1 MQNENQLFD
10 FTEFELVEPT
20 FGIEEEDEKQ
30 DEVSLPDFKSF
41 ELVEPTFEVPEL
53 LEQPDVVTNPLTDI
67 TIEQIE
73 EDDNFVRNEEERL
86 KQDPGLTTRFV
97 SNFIEGLSPLPVDIT
112 SDYQAPDTL
121 GEKVA
126 GVAGQ
131 VVGFGAGLFAT
142 GGVIGGLKI
151 VGTGAKAT
159 KALATA
165 SKGYTEVA
173 RLRKIANSAKT
184 ARGQAIFAGR
194 ALSQEA
200 KIDAALD
207 AAGVIKNNTLLG
219 RSENYRKFITKV
231 GSGEYGMGKFLSRI
245 KGVKASGDE
254 MSIRAANAIDLGVNN
269 LVASLAMFQKT
280 IPMRN
285 EEGEINISERITRPI
300 GDAFFMTLGG
310 LPRVLGAGKI
320 GSLTLNSKK
329 GLGLEAGIVF
339 SSGVGASLSG
349 VGSTGKKGSET
360 TTMDNLIDGAIF
372 TAAHYIGVGADNI
385 RVKELVKDGISTA
398 ISDKSTSKKL
408 MDALNIDEIKLL
420 LATKRPEYLRNRFV
434 GKSGNVKNQLV
445 QLQTIKES
453 KGGGQRL
460 TYTILKDKDDL
471 TGKTISITGGSKEEV
486 LNQFYKQFKSVIPD
500 TKKISRSYFKKNPF
514 NLKTGNE
521 LKTISPESYKEH
533 QGLVKSI
540 SKLEADL
547 GIGKKESFSLK
558 RSGFTKSYGKTDRM
572 TIEELTTYKQML
584 KPEFKLKNIQKA
596 KLDDVLPFSIPD
608 NFFKN
613 KNTFNSIRKY
623 AFSPEANFRQFGAGG
638 QELAKRVTDYAV
650 TKNIVRGM
658 FSKFTNDTKASFKL
672 GKQEFN
678 NIVGAL
684 GDEKIS
690 LLADPNKIKN
700 IKDVGDLKNQA
711 RNFFDEIVVEYARYN
726 GKIQHSDKKFKDFLS
741 IYDTNGKVIKVSEE
755 SFDNGDVLKIL
766 QRKGSKVKN
775 TDGKIVNVDYDLT
788 FKNSSYVENYVPYLI
803 SDNARNIIKK
813 DKQNFQSNLRAAVTR
828 ANPKASDDEI
838 NEIVGNFVNFSP
850 DIADV
855 TKPLGILDTRKIDI
869 PPYML
874 LEKGTGKVIQLD
886 ELPNV
891 NTFKK
896 GQSIVDV
903 DNQSRVIGDIIEI
916 YEKDFSKIIDV
927 YSNKMANGISL
938 ARNFGVKGVKSKV
951 ANRLLGAIEKEENLR
966 GLKGATE
973 YTRETLG
980 ILLGGEAMTPFT
992 GFGRGL
998 TTTISSAYLSGP
1010 SAIIKNFLTGQVQNL
1025 TSFGTI
1031 KLLKGYSAQMRNRK
1045 SYEDLTRV
1053 IGATSDSIDELFLT
1067 QGSFNPARG
1076 FRYIEKLNRR
1086 ASVAISDVT
1095 MRDALETLT
1104 KNKQSSLIKNTKEAR
1119 RILKDAVR
1127 LDDEDID
1134 YMIAQVKKRKQFG
1147 DNAFDLALGDK
1158 KFDDIYK
1165 RGLFKSQASTQ
1176 GVTQLPYIPTWM
1188 AKNNIKPL
1196 TLFYRTAYR
1205 VTENTY
1211 NNAIRPFLTDGNPFP
1226 LFRFAAGSTLSGA
1239 VLYNLYYE
1247 NALGKDLIGKDF
1259 KKVPMRLFDY
1269 AVRGEAL
1276 GLFSNIFDGYGGV
1289 IDSYVPVPVEF
1300 ASEFYN
1306 YGKSLTGIKDLD
1318 VAGKATLDYATKQV
1332 TLVKQVIDMYKNFNG
1347 DINKKFDDQR
1357 RLQYKFLDSYQQFK
1371 NKEQRA
1377 GLEAVIK
1384 KGEVSDKQF
1393 YFKLLS
1399 QSLIAGDEKYFEKD
1413 FLKTR
1418 AFLEHKLANTKAS
1431 QGENF
1436 YKREIRDEIQSNI
1449 QASMKQKLRPY
1460 PEKWDEIVR
1469 GRRFSDQYKETL
1481 LPENRKNVEEL
1492 MGIYEDRMRLLDRIM
1507 RNNYLK
1513 FESF

>member
-1 MQNENQLFD
+1 MANGNNLF
-10 FTEFELVEPT
+10 EGINIIEEPT
-20 FGIEEEDEKQ
+20 TNINLFEGVNLIEDEEKPFDLFKDVNIIEE
-30 DEVSLPDFKSF
+30 
-41 ELVEPTFEVPEL
+41 PTNLF
-53 LEQPDVVTNPLTDI
+53 NNI
-67 TIEQIE
+67 TQEQIE
-73 EDDNFVRNEEERL
+73 EDDNFVRNEAEQL
-86 KQDPGLTTRFV
+86 KQDPGLTKRFV
-97 SNFIEGLSPLPVDIT
+97 SNFLEGLSPLPVDIT

-184 ARGQAIFAGR
+184 AKGQAVFTGR
-194 ALSQEA
+194 ALKQEA

-231 GSGEYGMGKFLSRI
+231 GSGEYGMGKFLSRV

-372 TAAHYIGVGADNI
+372 TAAHYIGVGADNL
-385 RVKELVKDGISTA
+385 RVKQLVKEGISTA
-398 ISDKSTSKKL
+398 LTDKSTSKKL
-408 MDALNIDEIKLL
+408 IDALNVEEVQLL
-420 LATKRPEYLRNRFV
+420 LATKRPEYLRNRFI
-434 GKSGNVKNQLV
+434 GKAGSDKSNQLV
-445 QLQTIKES
+445 QLQTIKET
-453 KGGGQRL
+453 KNGKQRL
-460 TYTILKDKDDL
+460 AYTILKDKDDL
-471 TGKTISITGGSKEEV
+471 VDKAVSFTGDTKQEV
-486 LNQFYKQFKSVIPD
+486 LNKFYKDFKSVMPD

-1031 KLLKGYSAQMRNRK
+1031 KLLKGYSAQIRNPK
-1045 SYEDLTRV
+1045 FYQDLTRG
-1053 IGATSDSIDELFLT
+1053 IGATSDSIDELFLSR
-1067 QGSFNPARG
+1067 GSFNPARG
-1076 FRYIEKLNRR
+1076 FRYVEKLNRR
-1086 ASVAISDVT
+1086 ASVAIADVT
-1095 MRDALETLT
+1095 MRDALETLV

-1119 RILKDAVR
+1119 RILKDAVN
-1127 LDDEDID
+1127 LDGEDID
-1134 YMIAQVKKRKQFG
+1134 YMVSVLKKKRQFG
-1147 DNAFDLALGDK
+1147 DKAFNLALNDK
-1158 KFDDIYK
+1158 KFDDIYQ
-1165 RGLFKSQASTQ
+1165 RGLFKSQAATQ

-1188 AKNNIKPL
+1188 AKNNVKPL

-1259 KKVPMRLFDY
+1259 KNVPMQLFDY

-1276 GLFSNIFDGYGGV
+1276 GLLSNIFDGYGGV

-1300 ASEFYN
+1300 VSEFIN
-1306 YGKSLTGIKDLD
+1306 YGKSLTEIKDLD
-1318 VAGKATLDYATKQV
+1318 VAVKGTVDYVTKQV
-1332 TLVKQVIDMYKNFNG
+1332 TLFKQVSDFYKEKNN
-1347 DINKKFDDQR
+1347 DINKQFNDQK
-1357 RLQYKFLDSYQQFK
+1357 RLQFKFLDNYQQFK
-1371 NKEQRA
+1371 NKEQRT
-1377 GLEAVIK
+1377 GLEAILK
-1384 KGEVSDKQF
+1384 KGEFTDKQF
-1393 YFKLLS
+1393 YFKFLS

-1431 QGENF
+1431 RNQNF
-1436 YKREIRDEIQSNI
+1436 YKRTIRNDVHSNI
-1449 QASMKQKLRPY
+1449 KSSLKQRLRPY
-1460 PEKWDEIVR
+1460 PEGWDKIIM
-1469 GRRFSDQYKETL
+1469 GRKFSDQYKETL
-1481 LPENRKNVEEL
+1481 LPENRKKIEEL
-1492 MGIYEDRMRLLDRIM
+1492 MDIYEDRMRLLDRIM

-1513 FESF
+1513 FDSF

>member
-1 MQNENQLFD
+1 MANGNNLF
-10 FTEFELVEPT
+10 EGINIIEEPT
-20 FGIEEEDEKQ
+20 TNINLFEGVNLIEDEEKPFDLFKDVNIIEE
-30 DEVSLPDFKSF
+30 
-41 ELVEPTFEVPEL
+41 PTNL
-53 LEQPDVVTNPLTDI
+53 LNNI
-67 TIEQIE
+67 TQEQIE
-73 EDDNFVRNEEERL
+73 EDDNFVRNEAEQL
-86 KQDPGLTTRFV
+86 KQDPGLTKRFV
-97 SNFIEGLSPLPVDIT
+97 SNFLEGLSPLPVDIT

-184 ARGQAIFAGR
+184 AKGQAVFTGR
-194 ALSQEA
+194 ALKQEA

-219 RSENYRKFITKV
+219 KSENYRKFITKV

-372 TAAHYIGVGADNI
+372 TAAHYIGVGADNL
-385 RVKELVKDGISTA
+385 RVKQLVKEGISTVLT
-398 ISDKSTSKKL
+398 DKSTSKKL
-408 MDALNIDEIKLL
+408 IDALNVEEVQLL
-420 LATKRPEYLRNRFV
+420 LATKRPEYLRNRFI
-434 GKSGNVKNQLV
+434 GKAGGDKSNQLV
-445 QLQTIKES
+445 QLQTIKEA
-453 KGGGQRL
+453 KNGKQRL
-460 TYTILKDKDDL
+460 SYTILKDKDDL
-471 TGKTISITGGSKEEV
+471 AGQPKVITGDTKQEV
-486 LNQFYKQFKSVIPD
+486 LNKFYKNFKSVMPD

-540 SKLEADL
+540 SKLETDL

-584 KPEFKLKNIQKA
+584 KPELKIKNIQKA

-623 AFSPEANFRQFGAGG
+623 AFSPEANFKQFGAGG

-726 GKIQHSDKKFKDFLS
+726 GKIKHSDEKFKDFLS

-896 GQSIVDV
+896 GQSILDV
-903 DNQSRVIGDIIEI
+903 DNQSRVIGDVIEI

-938 ARNFGVKGVKSKV
+938 ARNFGVEGVNSKV
-951 ANRLLGAIEKEENLR
+951 ANRLIGAIEKEENLR

-973 YTRETLG
+973 YTKETLG

-1031 KLLKGYSAQMRNRK
+1031 KLLKGYSAQIRNPK
-1045 SYEDLTRV
+1045 SYQDLTRG
-1053 IGATSDSIDELFLT
+1053 IGATSDSIDELFLSR
-1067 QGSFNPARG
+1067 GSFNPARG

-1086 ASVAISDVT
+1086 ASVAVADVT
-1095 MRDALETLT
+1095 MRDALETLV

-1119 RILKDAVR
+1119 RILKDAVN
-1127 LDDEDID
+1127 LDGEDID
-1134 YMIAQVKKRKQFG
+1134 YMVSVLKKRRQFG
-1147 DNAFDLALGDK
+1147 DKAFNLALNDK
-1158 KFDDIYK
+1158 KFDDIYQ
-1165 RGLFKSQASTQ
+1165 RGLFKSQAATQ

-1188 AKNNIKPL
+1188 AKNNVKPL

-1239 VLYNLYYE
+1239 ALYNLYYE

-1259 KKVPMRLFDY
+1259 KNVPMQLFDY

-1276 GLFSNIFDGYGGV
+1276 GLLSNVFDGYGGV

-1300 ASEFYN
+1300 VSEFIN
-1306 YGKSLTGIKDLD
+1306 YGKSLTEIKDLD
-1318 VAGKATLDYATKQV
+1318 VAVKGTVDYVTKQV
-1332 TLVKQVIDMYKNFNG
+1332 TLFKQVSDFYKEKNN
-1347 DINKKFDDQR
+1347 DINKQFNDQK
-1357 RLQYKFLDSYQQFK
+1357 RLQFKFLDNYQQFK
-1371 NKEQRA
+1371 NKEQRS
-1377 GLEAVIK
+1377 GLEAILK
-1384 KGEVSDKQF
+1384 KGEFTDKQF
-1393 YFKLLS
+1393 YFKFLS

-1431 QGENF
+1431 RNENF
-1436 YKREIRDEIQSNI
+1436 YKRTIRNNVHSNI
-1449 QASMKQKLRPY
+1449 KSSLKQRLRPY
-1460 PEKWDEIVR
+1460 PKDWDKIIM
-1469 GRRFSDQYKETL
+1469 GRKFSDQYKETL

-1513 FESF
+1513 FDSF

>member
-231 GSGEYGMGKFLSRI
+231 GSGEYGMGKFLSRV

-280 IPMRN
+280 IPIRN

-533 QGLVKSI
+533 QSLVKSI
-540 SKLEADL
+540 SKLEDEL

-558 RSGFTKSYGKTDRM
+558 RSGFTRSYGKSDRM

-596 KLDDVLPFSIPD
+596 KLDEALPFNIPD
-608 NFFKN
+608 NFFNDKN
-613 KNTFNSIRKY
+613 NFNAIRKY
-623 AFSPEANFRQFGAGG
+623 AFSPEANFRQFGIAG
-638 QELAKRVTDYAV
+638 QQLSKKVADYAV
-650 TKNIVRGM
+650 TKNLVRGL
-658 FSKFTNDTKASFKL
+658 FSKFSNDTKASFKL
-672 GKQEFN
+672 RRKEFDS
-678 NIVGAL
+678 ITGAL
-684 GDEKIS
+684 GDEKIA
-690 LLADPNKIKN
+690 LLTDPNKIKN

-711 RNFFDEIVVEYARYN
+711 RNFFDELVVEYARN
-726 GKIQHSDKKFKDFLS
+726 GGQIKVGNKKFKDFLS
-741 IYDTNGKVIKVSEE
+741 IYDTKGNKIKVSED
-755 SFDNGDVLKIL
+755 SFDNGDILKIL
-766 QRKGSKVKN
+766 QRKGNKVKN
-775 TDGKIVNVDYDLT
+775 TDGKIVNVDIEQT
-788 FKNSSYVENYVPYLI
+788 FKNSAYVENYVPYSL
-803 SDNARNIIKK
+803 SEKAKK
-813 DKQNFQSNLRAAVTR
+813 ILRTNESSFTTKLRTSLQR
-828 ANPKASDDEI
+828 ANPKASKDEI
-838 NEIVGNFVNFSP
+838 DEVIGAYINFSDP
-850 DIADV
+850 N
-855 TKPLGILDTRKIDI
+855 KPLGILDTRKVDI

-886 ELPNV
+886 ELPNI

-896 GQSIVDV
+896 GQSIVDA
-903 DNQSRVIGDIIEI
+903 DNQSRVIGDVIEL
-916 YEKDFSKIIDV
+916 YEKDFSKILDF
-927 YSNKMANGISL
+927 YGNKMANAISL
-938 ARNFGVKGVKSKV
+938 ARTFDVDGASGSV
-951 ANRLLGAIEKEENLR
+951 ANKLIGAIERESR
-966 GLKGATE
+966 LKGINGAAD
-973 YTRETLG
+973 YTKNTLK
-980 ILLGGEAMTPFT
+980 LLLSGEAETPFT
-992 GFGRGL
+992 GAGRAL

-1226 LFRFAAGSTLSGA
+1226 LFRFAAGGTLSGA